1 MALSLYQATVAQYL
15 QILPAAIANL
25 DRAEAWAKEQGLAE
39 EEMLGKRLAPDMWT
53 LATQFRQV
61 AHHSAGALKG
71 LEVGHFSPDMDLNFH
86 DFATLR
92 ALLKDALAYLRGF
105 DVATLET
112 LGDKTVAFGFGGE
125 VRMRFTGED
134 FLLSFSQPNF
144 YFHAAAAYAI
154 LRGLGVKVGKRDFLG
169 ATRKIAEPA

>member
-15 QILPAAIANL
+15 QILPATIANL
-25 DRAEAWAKEQGLAE
+25 DSAEAWATEKGIGAE
-39 EEMLGKRLAPDMWT
+39 GMLGKRIAPDMWA

-71 LEVGHFSPDMDLNFH
+71 VEAGHFSPDIDVGLY
-86 DFATLR
+86 DFTTLR
-92 ALLKDALAYLRGF
+92 TLLTDTLDYVQSLDIDAVER
-105 DVATLET
+105 
-112 LGDKTVAFGFGGE
+112 LGEKAVAFGFGGQ

-144 YFHAAAAYAI
+144 YFHAAAVYAI
-154 LRGLGVKVGKRDFLG
+154 LRGAGVNVGKRDFLG
-169 ATRKIAEPA
+169 KPRKISEPV